1 MHGQEVYVGDQ
12 LVLMPATGVIRF
24 MHRKKVLLDQAG
36 AGVLYTAA
44 GDLRKRADLAGRP
57 ISYGLSRDGV
67 TVSAANDE
75 LELTWL
81 LTAGEELHL
90 RLEVR
95 NVGSRPVRIE
105 ELCVLDVTAERG
117 GALGLGPRARNWRFF
132 QNGWQSWTPAFARDV
147 TDGLWVNP
155 NTADYRT
162 KHEPHASPG
171 GGDVLSSEWFTVIT
185 PRPRED
191 PSRTPSPA
199 PALLVGFVTAADQL
213 GEIRLAVRDS
223 FHSLCAV
230 SHADGYPLS
239 PGEKL
244 SSETLVVATGEDPLA
259 LLELYALRLGK
270 AMHARV
276 ADKVPSGW
284 CTWYYF
290 YGEETSDDVAANL
303 KTIQQEDVPLETI
316 LIDDGYEM
324 AIGDWLDVDRAK
336 YPQGMK
342 AIAEQ
347 IAASGHRPGI
357 WTAPLGAGANSK
369 LYAAHSD
376 WVLRDHKG
384 EPVLAWQ
391 HWGVDVYALDA
402 SLPAVQA
409 WLGETFRVLAED
421 WGFQMFKIDFLFAGA
436 LAGVRADPRLT
447 RGGAL
452 RRGLEAI
459 RHAIGERF
467 LLGCGAPLGP
477 AVGVV
482 DAMRIG
488 TDVSINWR
496 PFWQD
501 LSEPATCNAM
511 LNSMTRGFMHRK
523 LWLNDPDCLLLRPR
537 GSDSNLSL
545 NEARMWTTVA
555 GMTGGL
561 VWDSDNLPS
570 MPRARLEYLQRV
582 LPPYGQSGVPVDL
595 FRNER
600 PQRLVLPVRSAWGT
614 WTLVALLNWDDQ
626 PRTTQVSLSALGLPS
641 RSHHLYDYWRRLYG
655 GIVRDEISVHP
666 HHAHEA
672 VLFLL
677 KPVSEKPQLL
687 TSTFHLTQGAMEVK
701 SVQLLPDRLVVEME
715 KAGKQHGQLLFAIP
729 AEFTAVQALV
739 DGKPRKLRHVSTGI
753 WEVSF
758 TLNGRARVELL
769 FG

>member
-1 MHGQEVYVGDQ
+1 MRGQEVYVGEQ
-12 LVLMPATGVIRF
+12 LVLMPATGVVRF
-24 MHRKKVLLDQAG
+24 MHRKKMLLDQAG

-44 GDLRKRADLAGRP
+44 GDQRKRADLAGRP

-67 TVSAANDE
+67 TVSAANGE
-75 LELTWL
+75 VELTWL

-90 RLEVR
+90 RLDVR

-117 GALGLGPRARNWRFF
+117 GVLGLGPRARNWRFF
-132 QNGWQSWTPAFARDV
+132 QNGWQSWSPAFARDV
-147 TDGLWVNP
+147 VEGLWVNP

-162 KHEPHASPG
+162 KHEPHASS
-171 GGDVLSSEWFTVIT
+171 GDALSSEWFTVIA
-185 PRPRED
+185 PRQRED
-191 PSRTPSPA
+191 PSRVASPA
-199 PALLVGFVTAADQL
+199 PALLVGFVTTADQL
-213 GEIRLAVRDS
+213 GEIRLAVQGS
-223 FHSLCAV
+223 FHSLRAL

-244 SSETLVVATGEDPLA
+244 SSETLLVTAGEDPLA
-259 LLELYALRLGK
+259 LLELYAQRLGK

-276 ADKVPSGW
+276 ADTMPSGW

-303 KTIQQEDVPLETI
+303 KTIQQEELPLQTI
-316 LIDDGYEM
+316 LIDDGYET
-324 AIGDWLDVDRAK
+324 AIGDWLEVDSAK

-342 AIAEQ
+342 AMAEQ

-369 LYAAHSD
+369 LYAAHPD
-376 WVLRDHKG
+376 WVLRDLHG
-384 EPVLAWQ
+384 EPVPAWQ
-391 HWGVDVYALDA
+391 HWGVDIYALDA
-402 SLPAVQA
+402 SLPAVQG
-409 WLGETFRVLAED
+409 WLGDIFHVLAED

-436 LAGVRADPRLT
+436 LAGVRADPRLA
-447 RGGAL
+447 RAGAL

-488 TDVSINWR
+488 TDVSINWG

-511 LNSMTRGFMHRK
+511 LNTVTRSFMHGK

-545 NEARMWTTVA
+545 NEARMWTTVV
-555 GMTGGL
+555 GMTGGPI
-561 VWDSDNLPS
+561 WDSDNLPAV
-570 MPRARLEYLQRV
+570 PRTRLADLQRV
-582 LPPYGQSGVPVDL
+582 LPPWGRSAVPVDL

-600 PQRLVLPVRSAWGT
+600 SQHLVLPIRTSWGT
-614 WTLVALLNWDDQ
+614 WTLVALLNWDDR
-626 PRTTQVSLSALGLPS
+626 PCTTRVSLSALGLPS
-641 RSHHLYDYWRRLYG
+641 RAHHVYDYWRRQYG
-655 GIVRDEISVHP
+655 GIVRDEITVQP

-672 VLFLL
+672 VLLLL
-677 KPVSEKPQLL
+677 KPVSERPQLL
-687 TSTFHLTQGAMEVK
+687 TSTFHVTQGAVEVK
-701 SVQLLPDRLVVEME
+701 GVQLLADRLVVEME
-715 KAGKQHGQLLFAIP
+715 KAGKQHAQLLFAIP
-729 AEFTAVQALV
+729 AEFTTAQALV
-739 DGKPRKLRHVSTGI
+739 NGRARKLRQVSTGI

-758 TLNGRARVELL
+758 SLSSQARVELV